1 MKKNR
6 VLNLHIITGLIV
18 ILSLITTLTGLF
30 YKTGGNDYTVTNQ
43 YGHKVRIYGDGL
55 YAHDSYFMAPIF
67 RGTDFTILCVAVPL
81 LILSIVLDMKKRTL
95 KSRLFLTSV
104 ISIFTY
110 YSASIAFGVT
120 YNFLQLV
127 YIALFSLSLFG
138 LILAIRSIDSSLL
151 VGGTGSKLL
160 PQKGIYIFLIL
171 TGVALIAAWLPDI
184 ITSLIQQQPLQL
196 IEVYTT
202 QITYA
207 LDMGVIGPTALI
219 CLYMLKKQ
227 NGTGYILLGMLLTLC
242 VLIGI
247 MLPIQTM
254 FQVNAGIEFST
265 ATIVT
270 KVGSFVSLALFAF
283 YFDIRLFKNIQQPL

>member
-6 VLNLHIITGLIV
+6 VSNLHIITGLIV
-18 ILSLITTLTGLF
+18 VLSLVTTLIGLF

-43 YGHKVRIYGDGL
+43 YGHKVRICGDGL
-55 YAHDSYFMAPIF
+55 YTHDSYFMAPIF

-95 KSRLFLTSV
+95 KSRLFLASV

-110 YSASIAFGVT
+110 YSASIVFGVT

-127 YIALFSLSLFG
+127 YIALFSLSFFG
-138 LILAIRSIDSSLL
+138 LILAITSIDSSLL
-151 VGGTGSKLL
+151 VKRTVGTL
-160 PQKGIYIFLIL
+160 PIKGIYIFLIL
-171 TGVALIAAWLPDI
+171 TGVALIVAWLPDI
-184 ITSLIQQQPLQL
+184 ITSLIHQQPLQL

-202 QITYA
+202 QITYV
-207 LDMGVIGPTALI
+207 LDMGVIGPTTLI
-219 CLYMLKKQ
+219 CMCMLKKQ
-227 NGTGYILLGMLLTLC
+227 SGVGYILLGVLLTMC

-265 ATIVT
+265 VTIAT
-270 KVGSFVSLALFAF
+270 KVGSFVLLALFAL
-283 YFDIRLFKNIQQPL
+283 YFDIRFFKSIQI